1 MLRKKKNKPTSSFF
15 FKVIRILFARDVLQM
30 MLEDNTLENP
40 QYPSMS
46 SPRLCKISAT
56 WNRKFCT
63 ILWLMDPEVL
73 FSGTIPESHN
83 NKIQSLLWGWERSI
97 SIYFTTA
104 YCNFDLSRGVCH
116 LDNVPKNFV
125 WPLVATRTASI
136 RENWAKY
143 SSIQHFTHWETCWQM
158 LL

>member
-1 MLRKKKNKPTSSFF
+1 MEVL
-15 FKVIRILFARDVLQM
+15 KV

-40 QYPSMS
+40 QHLCMT
-46 SPRLCKISAT
+46 SPRLCKISAI

-104 YCNFDLSRGVCH
+104 YCSCGLSRGVCH

-143 SSIQHFTHWETCWQM
+143 SSIQHFNHWETCWQM